1 MDKLT
6 LIKNSFEDWYN
17 HTNHTNVSVAIN
29 YSDEQTL
36 RIKAYHK
43 VTISIYIIGI
53 KDNISYSY
61 PLITL
66 TENYNHGVTTEEEA
80 KDNMIQSLL
89 GKLYDYTSTVH

>member
-6 LIKNSFEDWYN
+6 IIKNSFEDWYN
-17 HTNHTNVSVAIN
+17 TINHTNVSILIN

-43 VTISIYIIGI
+43 VTLSMHIISI
-53 KDNISYSY
+53 KDNMSYSY

-66 TENYNHGVTTEEEA
+66 TENYNHGVTSEEEA
-80 KDNMIQSLL
+80 KDNMICSLL
-89 GKLYDYTSTVH
+89 KEVYSYASKI

>member
-17 HTNHTNVSVAIN
+17 HTNHTNVSILIN
-29 YSDEQTL
+29 YSDEQIL

-53 KDNISYSY
+53 KDNMSYSY
-61 PLITL
+61 PLITI
-66 TENYNHGVTTEEEA
+66 TENYNHGVTAEDEA

-89 GKLYDYTSTVH
+89 RKLYDYTSTVH

>member
-17 HTNHTNVSVAIN
+17 RTNHTNVSVAIN

-53 KDNISYSY
+53 KDNMSYSY
-61 PLITL
+61 PLFTL
-66 TENYNHGVTTEEEA
+66 TENYNHGTTTEEEA
-80 KDNMIQSLL
+80 KDNMMCSLL
-89 GKLYDYTSTVH
+89 KEVYSYASKI

>member
-6 LIKNSFEDWYN
+6 IIKNSFEDWYN
-17 HTNHTNVSVAIN
+17 TINHTNVSILIN

-43 VTISIYIIGI
+43 VTLSMHIIGI
-53 KDNISYSY
+53 KDNMSYSY

-66 TENYNHGVTTEEEA
+66 TENYNHGVTSEEEA
-80 KDNMIQSLL
+80 KDNMICSLL
-89 GKLYDYTSTVH
+89 KEVYSYASKI